1 MKAEIINPFYIAAT
15 EILEMEAGVKC
26 HRGEL
31 SMASSKWTTQ
41 EITVILNV
49 IGQVRGTFLIGVSKK
64 TGQQIAERMIG
75 EEVQEINELAMSA
88 IAELGNIIA
97 GRALAGLENIGYQ
110 ADITPPMFLYGERV
124 YISTLNRR
132 RIQIPLETDI
142 GVIELSVALESK

>member
-1 MKAEIINPFYIAAT
+1 MKAEVINPFYIAAK
-15 EILEMEAGVKC
+15 EILQMEAGVKC

-31 SMASSKWTTQ
+31 SLASSKWTTQ

-49 IGQVRGTFLIGVSKK
+49 IGHVRGTFLIGISKD
-64 TGQQIAERMIG
+64 TAREIAGRMIG
-75 EEVQEINELAMSA
+75 EEVQEITELAVSA

-97 GRALAGLENIGYQ
+97 GRALAGLETLGHL
-110 ADITPPMFLYGERV
+110 ADITPPMFLYGERA

-142 GVIELSVALESK
+142 GIIELSVAMESK